1 MPATSF
7 ITSPKIT
14 IIGAGGFVF
23 PFRLIGDILSF
34 PALRGATLSL
44 MDIDPDKLGPVAE
57 ATRELVAHHGFAAT
71 VEETTDRR
79 AALEWADIVIITFQV
94 GGVESYRHDV
104 EIPRRYGIDQTV
116 GDTVGPGGVF
126 RFLRSVPAYDEIA
139 ADALEVCPDATFINY
154 ANPMAMAT
162 AYLSAKGLR
171 TVGLCHSVQ
180 GTTRMLARTL
190 GVPYEEV
197 SYRCAGINHQAW
209 ILEFMHGQVDLY
221 PRLREVMAE
230 RHERGRSAAN
240 LAGDDGDH
248 SEVADGANVYEGG
261 NEQVRTSIME
271 AFGYFQTESSHHA
284 SEYLPY
290 FRKNPELV
298 EEFIPERWDYYEI
311 CAAHDDQGDID
322 TQLERLKAELAPS
335 VEYGAQIANSIVAG
349 TPSVVHG
356 NVPNAGALI
365 TNLPDDAC
373 VEVPCLV
380 DARGVQPTVIGELPP
395 QLAAVNRT
403 NVNVQTLAVRAALD
417 GQVENVYHAVALD
430 PLTAALLT
438 LEDARAMTEELLAAH
453 ADRLPE
459 ALRTSQI

>member
-1 MPATSF
+1 MT
-7 ITSPKIT
+7 TTHLKNPKIT
-14 IIGAGGFVF
+14 LIGAGGFVF
-23 PFRLIGDILSF
+23 PFRLLGDILSF
-34 PALRGATLSL
+34 PALRESTLTL
-44 MDIDPDKLGPVAE
+44 MDVNPDKLGPVAA
-57 ATRELVAHHGFAAT
+57 ATRELVAHHGFGAT

-79 AALEWADIVIITFQV
+79 AALDGADIVIITFQV

-104 EIPRRYGIDQTV
+104 EIPRKYGIDQTV

-126 RFLRSVPAYDEIA
+126 RFLRSVAAYDEIA
-139 ADALEVCPDATFINY
+139 ADALEVCPGATFINY

-162 AYLSAKGLR
+162 AYLNARGLR

-190 GVPYEEV
+190 DVPYDEV

-209 ILEFMHGQVDLY
+209 ILEFMHGQEDLY
-221 PRLREVMAE
+221 PRLREVMSAKH
-230 RHERGRSAAN
+230 RRGRGADD

-248 SEVADGANVYEGG
+248 SEAAEAASTYEGG
-261 NEQVRTSIME
+261 NEQVRTAIMN

-290 FRKNPELV
+290 FRKTPELV
-298 EEFIPERWDYYEI
+298 SEYIPERWDYYEI

-322 TQLERLKAELAPS
+322 SQLERLKAELAPS
-335 VEYGAQIANSIVAG
+335 VEYGASIVNSIVTG
-349 TPSVVHG
+349 TPTVIHG
-356 NVPNAGALI
+356 NVPNRGALI
-365 TNLPDDAC
+365 QNLPENAC

-380 DARGVQPTVIGELPP
+380 EARGVQPTAIGELPP

-403 NVNVQTLAVRAALD
+403 NVNVQTLAVRAALT
-417 GQVENVYHAVALD
+417 GQLENVFHAVALD

-459 ALRTSQI
+459 RLREG